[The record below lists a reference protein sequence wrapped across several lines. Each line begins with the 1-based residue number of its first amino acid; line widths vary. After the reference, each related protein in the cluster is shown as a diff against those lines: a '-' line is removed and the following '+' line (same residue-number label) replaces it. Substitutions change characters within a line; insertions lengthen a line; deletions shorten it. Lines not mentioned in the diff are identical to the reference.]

1 LDSLIILGGGAAG
14 FFSAIEAK
22 RMNPGCSVTI
32 LEKTKQLLGKVK
44 ISGGGRC
51 NVTHAC
57 FNPKELCLNYPRG
70 SKELRGVFHT
80 FQPQDTINWFKERG
94 VELKTEEDG
103 RMFPTTNSS
112 QTIIDSFMREAS
124 LLGVEVI
131 TQAGVHRVEKLDDG
145 WKVFTD
151 KTSYNADAV
160 LVATGSSAKMW
171 KLVSELGHT
180 IITPVPSLFT
190 FNISDD
196 SLNALAGLS
205 IPEVKIILEN
215 SKLTSNGVLLF
226 THWGISAPAVLKLS
240 SAAARELAD
249 RNYKFSIFIDYLPN
263 TSRDELSN
271 LLDFTRTSSQKKM
284 LNHEPVSLPKRFWY
298 YVLSKAGIPEDR
310 LWSELRKKE
319 QNKLI
324 ELLKRMTLKVD
335 GKSTFK
341 EEFVTSGG
349 VHLKEINFKTMES
362 KLHKGLFFSGEVLNI
377 DAFTG
382 GFNFQ
387 AAWSTAHVAASAL
400 AKKA

>member
-1 LDSLIILGGGAAG
+1 MDSLIILGGGAAG

-131 TQAGVHRVEKLDDG
+131 TQAGVHRVEKLDNG